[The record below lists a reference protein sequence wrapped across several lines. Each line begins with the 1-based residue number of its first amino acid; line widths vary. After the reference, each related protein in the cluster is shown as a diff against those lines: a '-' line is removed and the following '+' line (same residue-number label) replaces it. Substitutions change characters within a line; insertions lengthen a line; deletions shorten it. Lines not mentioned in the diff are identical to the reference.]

1 MAGKIVADYLYQYA
15 EEQPETIAVVAGKES
30 ASYRRLAGL
39 TRGYA
44 SYLKEKGLLKGD
56 IVVVKASQTLDFV
69 VAYLAVHTAEGIVV
83 PVEKN
88 VPPTGIQAI
97 ARFLGAKM
105 LVSRDAADRA
115 CEDMLYLDGSTIMSD
130 AQSTVP
136 VEFSLPE
143 EDDSSDILFTTG
155 TTGTS
160 KGVELTHSAL
170 VKNSEKEINA
180 FRFRRDTVIIV
191 PGPLN
196 HAGNLWK
203 LWTTII
209 NGSTLYLL
217 SGMTDMKGFFDALD
231 YAGNRAGCYLS
242 PSAIRTLF
250 ALTGDRIG
258 LYDGK
263 IDFIIAGSSAFP
275 ETDRQRLCRLLPG
288 VRLYNGYGSSETC
301 VLCMYEYSKEPGRIN
316 CVGKALPNTRVF
328 VVDGDRRIIRSSKD
342 NPGYLACTTDGM
354 MKGYFN
360 APELTR
366 QVLVDGVAY
375 TNDVGYID
383 EDGYVCIIGRAD
395 DVINVGGLKVAP
407 AEVEEAALSI
417 DGIEDCI
424 CVPVPHPIS
433 GHTPKLLVV
442 MREGA
447 EFSPKKISAALL
459 DKLEGYKVPTE
470 FAQVERVARTYNG
483 KLDRKAY
490 RSDGRVVEKE

>member
-1 MAGKIVADYLYQYA
+1 MAGKIVADYLYQHA
-15 EEQPETIAVVAGKES
+15 EERPEKIAVVAGGAS

-56 IVVVKASQTLDFV
+56 VVVVKASQTLDFV
-69 VAYLAVHTAEGIVV
+69 VAYLAVHTAGGVAV

-88 VPPTGIQAI
+88 VPPAGIQSI

-105 LVSRDAADRA
+105 AIGPDAAGPA
-115 CEDMLYLDGSTIMSD
+115 GENMVYLDGANILSD
-130 AQSTVP
+130 ARNTAP
-136 VEFSLPE
+136 VEFSLPG

-160 KGVELTHSAL
+160 KGVELAHSAL

-180 FRFRRDTVIIV
+180 FRFRKDTVILV

-203 LWTTII
+203 LWTTIM

-217 SGMTDMKGFFDALD
+217 SGMTDIKGFFDALD
-231 YAGNRAGCYLS
+231 YAGERAACYLS

-250 ALTGDRIG
+250 ALTGDQIG
-258 LYDGK
+258 RYDGK

-275 ETDRQRLCRLLPG
+275 ESDRQRLCRLLPG
-288 VRLYNGYGSSETC
+288 VRLYNGYGSSEAC
-301 VLCMYEYSKEPGRIN
+301 VLCMYEYSAEPGKVN
-316 CVGKALPNTRVF
+316 CVGKALPNTQVF
-328 VVDGDRRIIRSSKD
+328 VVDDSRKVIRSSKD
-342 NPGYLACTTDGM
+342 NLGYLACATDGM

-366 QVLVDGVAY
+366 QVLADGVIY

-383 EDGYVCIIGRAD
+383 EDGFVYIIGRAD

-407 AEVEEAALSI
+407 TEVEEAALSI

-433 GHTPKLLVV
+433 AQAPKLLVV
-442 MREGA
+442 MREGTA
-447 EFSPKKISAALL
+447 FSPREIAAALQ
-459 DKLEGYKVPTE
+459 DKLEGYKVPIKYE
-470 FAQVERVARTYNG
+470 QVDRVARTYNG
-483 KLDRKAY
+483 KPDRKAY
-490 RSDGRVVEKE
+490 RQ